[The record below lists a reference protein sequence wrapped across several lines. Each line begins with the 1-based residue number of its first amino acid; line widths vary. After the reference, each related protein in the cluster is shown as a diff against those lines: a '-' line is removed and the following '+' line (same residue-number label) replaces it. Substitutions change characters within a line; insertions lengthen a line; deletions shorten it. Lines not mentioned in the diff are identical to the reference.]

1 MTLQVIRLFGYDG
14 VTESINLFINLNY
27 KIMVTNEMICK
38 MMDII
43 LRGLAE
49 NLWLTYEDFKEM
61 DLNGHPVY
69 TWYDRWC
76 NTNLSKFWCILDD
89 SNREKF
95 VAYLVKKGKFSSLN

>member
-1 MTLQVIRLFGYDG
+1 
-14 VTESINLFINLNY
+14 
-27 KIMVTNEMICK
+27 MVTNEMICK

-49 NLWLTYEDFKEM
+49 NLWLTFEDFKEM

-89 SNREKF
+89 LNREKF